1 MAARALAEKVWFAL
15 IGRGRL
21 DRRGFLVRCVGWFFG
36 LVILTWAAASSPSF
50 EAAGALLDR
59 GFWHGDVLA
68 YLEAL
73 GVLDPAAQVRTGLA
87 HLLFGIYC
95 LRWIAARL
103 RDLGQPGG
111 FALPV
116 MAAALALFGLG
127 PFVLLLALLPGD
139 REANRFGVPV
149 RQPKPSTAAFAAAV
163 VR

>member
-1 MAARALAEKVWFAL
+1 MAARALAEEIWFGL

-21 DRRGFLVRCVGWFFG
+21 DRRGFLLRCVGWFFG

-73 GVLDPAAQVRTGLA
+73 GVLDPAAQMRTGLA
-87 HLLFGIYC
+87 HLLFGFYC

-103 RDLGQPGG
+103 RDLGQPGA

-116 MAAALALFGLG
+116 MGAALGLFGLG
-127 PFVLLLALLPGD
+127 PFVLLLGLLPGD
-139 REANRFGVPV
+139 REANRFGVPC
-149 RQPKPSTAAFAAAV
+149 RQPGATPAAFAAAE